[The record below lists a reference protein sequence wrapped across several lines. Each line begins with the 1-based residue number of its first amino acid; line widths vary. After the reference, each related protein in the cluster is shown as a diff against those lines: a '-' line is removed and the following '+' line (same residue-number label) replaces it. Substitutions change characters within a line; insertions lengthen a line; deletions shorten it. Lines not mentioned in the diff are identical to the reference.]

1 MNNLRIKILAIVIIF
16 LIGALVFNQ
25 KFQISQKKPQQDFY
39 QIYQSA
45 VNQVL
50 PEQGFKTDIIFG
62 DSMKILVESG
72 VIDLKKFENLYKTRG
87 GISDDMLKILTNG
100 SSEQIVINDKTAP
113 VYLNLFW
120 AIGLSNKT
128 KFNEQS
134 PINGKDLY
142 GFASTGGWNLGKE
155 ENGGAYFNKIEVIR
169 LTSEQEKLVLEVAQ
183 NTFRPCCDNSTFFQ
197 DCNHGSA
204 LLGALELAASQGYS
218 REQLYQLSLQ
228 LNSFWFSD
236 NYIKTALYFKVFENK
251 DFNRVDPKEIMSFK
265 YSSASGWM
273 ENVDK
278 KLQSIQQLKSQ
289 NSGINCGTR

>member
-62 DSMKILVESG
+62 DSMKILVESV
-72 VIDLKKFENLYKTRG
+72 VIVLKKFENLYKTRG

-128 KFNEQS
+128 KFNKQS

-204 LLGALELAASQGYS
+204 LLGALELAASQGYT
-218 REQLYQLSLQ
+218 RDQLYQLAVQ
-228 LNSFWFSD
+228 LNSFWFPN

-273 ENVDK
+273 KNVNE
-278 KLQSIQQLKSQ
+278 KLLNMPGFDSKNAGAS
-289 NSGINCGTR
+289 CGA